1 MRELAVGGSLSVV
14 EVGARDGLQNEKEL
28 VTTADKVALI
38 VRLIEAGARRLEVA
52 SFVNPARV
60 PQMAD
65 GEAVIAA
72 LPDRADVSYIGLCL
86 NKRGVLRAL
95 ATREGGRRGVDEAGC
110 VLVAS
115 DTFGQR
121 NQGQTIAEGL
131 AANRE
136 MLRLAREGGLVP
148 QVTISAA
155 FGCPFEGPVPPARVA
170 ALAAEMA
177 EAGAEEIALADTIGV
192 GVPGQVVDLVSLVR
206 EAAPGVRL
214 RAHFHNTRGTGIAN
228 AWAAWQAGI
237 RVLDSSLGGLGGCPF
252 APRATGNIA
261 TEDLV
266 YAFERSGIATGFSL
280 EALIAANHWFET
292 RIGRALPSAVGRA
305 GDFRA
310 TGAETGA
317 GAA

>member
-1 MRELAVGGSLSVV
+1 MATGNRAAVQIV
-14 EVGARDGLQNEKEL
+14 EVGARDGLQNEKE
-28 VTTADKVALI
+28 VIGTADKVEMLN
-38 VRLIEAGARRLEVA
+38 RLMAAGARRLEVA

-72 LPDRADVSYIGLCL
+72 LPDRKDVSYIGLCL

-95 ATREGGRRGVDEAGC
+95 ATREGGKRGVDEAGC

-121 NQGQTIAEGL
+121 NQGQTIEEGL
-131 AANRE
+131 RENRE

-155 FGCPFEGPVPPARVA
+155 FGCPFEGEVPPERIVNLAIE
-170 ALAAEMA
+170 LAA
-177 EAGAEEIALADTIGV
+177 AGAVEITLADTIGV
-192 GVPGQVVDLVSLVR
+192 GVPQQVEELAARVK

-228 AWAAWQAGI
+228 AWVAYKAGAD
-237 RVLDSSLGGLGGCPF
+237 VLDSSIGGLGGCPF
-252 APRATGNIA
+252 APKATGNIA

-266 YAFERSGIATGFSL
+266 YMLNRSGVETGL
-280 EALIAANHWFET
+280 DLDALIATNHWFET
-292 RIGRALPSAVGRA
+292 VLKRPLPSMLGKA
-305 GDFRA
+305 GDFIA
-310 TGAETGA
+310 VGAL
-317 GAA
+317 AA